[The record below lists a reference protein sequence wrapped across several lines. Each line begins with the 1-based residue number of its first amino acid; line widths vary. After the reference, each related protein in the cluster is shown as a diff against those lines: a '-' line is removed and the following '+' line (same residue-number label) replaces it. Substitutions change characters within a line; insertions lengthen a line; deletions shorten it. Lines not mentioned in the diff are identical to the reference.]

1 MTRKTW
7 MYKAIGMW
15 LLLSGVCSSGC
26 GKSGTPNG
34 SPTPPVDST
43 PLTTRPITRSADLWL
58 TRGDQSVLFAHQ
70 PGPLGFSADPG
81 PGATITVDSTRTFQ
95 SIDGFGYCLTGGS
108 AYVIHRL
115 ADDERSALLHE
126 LFDVDSAAI
135 GVSYLRITIGAS
147 DLSRKVFSYDDLPA
161 GETDL
166 TLQHFDLGPDTVD
179 LIPLLTEIL
188 AINPDIRILGSPW
201 SAPPWMKT
209 NGSSRGGSLAP
220 KYFQVY
226 ADYLVKYIQ
235 AMAAHGIHLDAITP
249 QNEPLNPDNN
259 PSMVMPASEEAAFV
273 SDYLGPDLKAA
284 GLDTKII
291 IYDHNCDR
299 PDYPLSIL
307 NDPRAARFVDGSAF
321 HLYAGSID
329 ALSQVHDAF
338 PDKHIY
344 FTEQY
349 TGGPGN
355 FSGDLSWHVKNLII
369 GATRNWSR
377 NVLEWNLAS
386 DPAYQPHTAGGCT
399 NCMGALTIGATI
411 TRNVSYYVIASAS
424 KFVRPGSRRIAS
436 NITATLQNVA
446 FLIPDGRKVLIVLND
461 GTASEQFNI
470 AFQGTYLHAQL
481 PSGAVGTYI
490 W

>member
-1 MTRKTW
+1 MG
-7 MYKAIGMW
+7 AV
-15 LLLSGVCSSGC
+15 LLMNSVCGYGC
-26 GKSGTPNG
+26 GKSTTPTRP
-34 SPTPPVDST
+34 STPPVDTT
-43 PLTTRPITRSADLWL
+43 PVTTQPITSTADLWL
-58 TRGDQSVLFAHQ
+58 TTGDHSVLFARQ
-70 PGPLGFSADPG
+70 PGPLGFVADPG
-81 PGATITVDSTRTFQ
+81 PGGTITVDSTQTFQ

-108 AYVIHRL
+108 AYLIHRL
-115 ADDERSALLHE
+115 ADDQRSALLHE
-126 LFDVDSAAI
+126 LFDVDSIAI

-161 GETDL
+161 GQTDL

-179 LIPLLTEIL
+179 LIPLLQEIL
-188 AINPDIRILGSPW
+188 AINPDMRILGSPW
-201 SAPPWMKT
+201 SAPTWMKT
-209 NGSSRGGSLAP
+209 NGSSRGGSLDP
-220 KYFQVY
+220 KYDQVY

-259 PSMVMPASEEAAFV
+259 PSMVMQASEEAAFV
-273 SDYLGPDLKAA
+273 SGFLGPALKAA

-307 NDPRAARFVDGSAF
+307 KDPAAARFVDGSAF

-329 ALSQVHDAF
+329 AMSQVHDAF

-386 DPAYQPHTAGGCT
+386 DPAYQPHTPGGCT

-411 TRNVSYYVIASAS
+411 TRNVSYFVIASAS

-446 FLIPDGRKVLIVLND
+446 FLRPDGRKVLIVLND
-461 GTASEQFNI
+461 GNASQQFNI
-470 AFQGTYLHAQL
+470 SFQGKYLHAQL
-481 PSGAVGTYI
+481 RPGAVGTYI